1 MVLKLIHLIH
11 KTETKRL
18 NNQLKAVYS
27 GPEFRLGT
35 LAHIEAVLKSYH
47 DLKTLPMIGNERI
60 NF

>member
-1 MVLKLIHLIH
+1 MFLKLIHLIH

-47 DLKTLPMIGNERI
+47 ERLKNTSYDRI
-60 NF
+60 RAY